1 MIGVMWAKGSRPLK
15 GKRDVGCAFDERE
28 REIVMNVVRV
38 SSPVDSFLFFLP
50 PRGSPGT
57 SVCLSVELGQDAEA
71 VGKGGE
77 GRGRRK
83 ATAAVVGERR
93 MT

>member
-15 GKRDVGCAFDERE
+15 GKRYVVCAFDERKRGSHE
-28 REIVMNVVRV
+28 CR
-38 SSPVDSFLFFLP
+38 SSFLTRRFLLILP
-50 PRGSPGT
+50 AASGLPGHFG
-57 SVCLSVELGQDAEA
+57 LSVELGQDAEA

-83 ATAAVVGERR
+83 ATAAGVGERR